1 MAQAEL
7 HLQLHRRAWRQVPIY
22 GGDAAGQAHGANF
35 HAAILSEVD
44 AEGHYW
50 LLQADASMAALAH
63 KPGVN
68 EHFERSQREI
78 RFAQA
83 ASGDKFTRP
92 CPVQLLKRL
101 PGGDAQL
108 LRMSPAG
115 NLLGLDDALS
125 RGN

>member
-63 KPGVN
+63 KTGVN
-68 EHFERSQREI
+68 EHFQRSQREI
-78 RFAQA
+78 RFSQA
-83 ASGDKFTRP
+83 ASCDKITRP
-92 CPVQLLKRL
+92 CPGQLLQRL
-101 PGGDAQL
+101 QSGVAPLFPMRPAGKL
-108 LRMSPAG
+108 LR
-115 NLLGLDDALS
+115 LD
-125 RGN
+125 